1 MLDLETL
8 DRIDS
13 KSMYKIY
20 DKWAEISKN
29 AYNSNIKIAQ
39 FKDVN
44 HVVFVGM
51 GGSGTLGDI
60 FSSILSKT
68 NIHISIVKGYLLPK
82 TIDKNS
88 LVIFTSVS
96 GNTAETLSAIKDA
109 VKQNYNTISFSS
121 GGLLEKFCIKN
132 NLEFRKIEKIHSPR
146 ASFVSYLYTMLK
158 VLEDIIPVEKNEII
172 NSIKEL
178 EILSNKISSKNLT
191 SENPAINLA
200 QEISGI
206 PLIYYPWGLQSAA
219 IRFKN
224 SLQENAKMHVMVEDI
239 VEASHNGIV
248 SWEKKSNILPILLQG
263 YDDYIKTKERWKVVK
278 TYFDKN
284 GINYKEILSIKGN
297 ILSKIT
303 HLVYLLDYTS
313 IYKAVISDTDPTP
326 VKSIDFIKSKLR
338 E

>member
-1 MLDLETL
+1 MLDLEAL
-8 DRIDS
+8 DRVDS

-39 FKDVN
+39 FKDVD

-178 EILSNKISSKNLT
+178 ELLNNKISSKNLT
-191 SENPAINLA
+191 SKNPAINLA

-326 VKSIDFIKSKLR
+326 VKSIDFIKSKL
-338 E
+338 EI

>member
-39 FKDVN
+39 FKDVD

-178 EILSNKISSKNLT
+178 ELLNNKISSKNLT
-191 SENPAINLA
+191 SKNPAINLA
-200 QEISGI
+200 QKISGI

-248 SWEKKSNILPILLQG
+248 AWEKKSEIFPILLQG
-263 YDDYIKTKERWKVVK
+263 QDDYKKTKERWGIVK
-278 TYFDKN
+278 TYFKDN
-284 GINYKEILSIKGN
+284 EIDYKEILSIKGN
-297 ILSKIT
+297 ILSKIIN
-303 HLVYLLDYTS
+303 LVYFLDYTS
-313 IYKAVISDTDPTP
+313 IYKAALSNIDPTP
-326 VKSIDFIKSKLR
+326 VKSINFIKSKL
-338 E
+338 

>member
-1 MLDLETL
+1 MLDLKTL

-20 DKWAEISKN
+20 DKWPEISKN

-39 FKDVN
+39 FKDVD

-68 NIHISIVKGYLLPK
+68 NIHVSIVKGYLLPK

-88 LVIFTSVS
+88 LVVFTSVS

-109 VKQNYNTISFSS
+109 MKQNYKTISFSS
-121 GGLLEKFCIKN
+121 GGILEQFCIKN
-132 NLEFRKIEKIHSPR
+132 NLEFRKIEKTHSPR
-146 ASFVSYLYTMLK
+146 ASFVSYLYSMLK
-158 VLEDIIPVEKNEII
+158 VLGNIIPVEKNEIM

-178 EILSNKISSKNLT
+178 EILNDKISSKNLT
-191 SENPAINLA
+191 SKNPAINLA
-200 QEISGI
+200 QKISGI
-206 PLIYYPWGLQSAA
+206 PLIYYHWGLQSAA

-248 SWEKKSNILPILLQG
+248 AWEKKSEIFPILLQG
-263 YDDYIKTKERWKVVK
+263 QDDYKKTKERWGIVK
-278 TYFDKN
+278 TYFKDN
-284 GINYKEILSIKGN
+284 EIDYKEILSIKGN
-297 ILSKIT
+297 ILSKIIN
-303 HLVYLLDYTS
+303 LVYFLDYTS
-313 IYKAVISDTDPTP
+313 IYKAALSNIDPTP
-326 VKSIDFIKSKLR
+326 VKSINFIKSKL
-338 E
+338 

>member
-1 MLDLETL
+1 MLDLEAL
-8 DRIDS
+8 DRVDS

-39 FKDVN
+39 FKDVD

>member
-1 MLDLETL
+1 MLNLKTL
-8 DRIDS
+8 DSIDS

-39 FKDVN
+39 FKDVD

-68 NIHISIVKGYLLPK
+68 NIHVTIVKGYILPK
-82 TIDKNS
+82 TVDENS

-96 GNTAETLSAIKDA
+96 GNTAETISAIKDA
-109 VKQNYNTISFSS
+109 IKQNYNTISFSS
-121 GGLLEKFCIKN
+121 GGELEKLCIKN

-146 ASFVSYLYTMLK
+146 ASFVSYLYSMLK
-158 VLEDIIPVEKNEII
+158 VLEDIIPIEKNEVI

-178 EILSNKISSKNLT
+178 EILCNKISSKNLT
-191 SENPAINLA
+191 SKNPALNLA

-248 SWEKKSNILPILLQG
+248 SWEKESDVFPILLQG
-263 YDDYIKTKERWKVVK
+263 YDDYIKTKERWDVIK
-278 TYFDKN
+278 TYFEKN
-284 GINYKEILSIKGN
+284 KIRYKEILSIKGN

-313 IYKAVISDTDPTP
+313 IYKSVLSNIDPTP
-326 VKSIDFIKSKLR
+326 VKSIDYIKSELK
-338 E
+338 

>member
-1 MLDLETL
+1 VLDLETL
-8 DRIDS
+8 DRVDS

-39 FKDVN
+39 FKNVD

-248 SWEKKSNILPILLQG
+248 SWEKKSKISPILLQG

-284 GINYKEILSIKGN
+284 RIDYKEILSIKGN

-303 HLVYLLDYTS
+303 HLIYLLDYTS

-326 VKSIDFIKSKLR
+326 VKSIDFIKSKL
-338 E
+338 EI

>member
-20 DKWAEISKN
+20 DKWPEISKN

-39 FKDVN
+39 FKDVD

-68 NIHISIVKGYLLPK
+68 NIHVSIVKGYLLPK

-88 LVIFTSVS
+88 LVVFTSVS

-109 VKQNYNTISFSS
+109 MKQNYKTISFSS
-121 GGLLEKFCIKN
+121 GGILEQFCIKN
-132 NLEFRKIEKIHSPR
+132 NLEFRKIEKTHSPR
-146 ASFVSYLYTMLK
+146 ASFVSYLYSMLK
-158 VLEDIIPVEKNEII
+158 VLGNIIPVEKNEIM

-178 EILSNKISSKNLT
+178 EILNDKISSKNLT
-191 SENPAINLA
+191 SKNPAINLA
-200 QEISGI
+200 QKISGI

-248 SWEKKSNILPILLQG
+248 AWEKKSEIFPILLQG
-263 YDDYIKTKERWKVVK
+263 QDDYKKTKERWGIVK
-278 TYFDKN
+278 TYFKDN
-284 GINYKEILSIKGN
+284 EIDYKEILSIKGN
-297 ILSKIT
+297 ILSKIIN
-303 HLVYLLDYTS
+303 LVYFLDYTS
-313 IYKAVISDTDPTP
+313 IYKAALSNIDPTP
-326 VKSIDFIKSKLR
+326 VKSINFIKSKL
-338 E
+338 

>member
-1 MLDLETL
+1 MLDLKTL

-20 DKWAEISKN
+20 DKWAEISKK

-39 FKDVN
+39 FKDVD

-68 NIHISIVKGYLLPK
+68 NIHVSIVKGYILPK
-82 TIDKNS
+82 TVDKNS
-88 LVIFTSVS
+88 LVVFTSVS

-109 VKQNYNTISFSS
+109 IKQNYNTISFSS
-121 GGLLEKFCIKN
+121 GGELEKLCIKN

-146 ASFVSYLYTMLK
+146 ASFVSYLYSMLK
-158 VLEDIIPVEKNEII
+158 VLGDIIPVEKNEII

-178 EILSNKISSKNLT
+178 EKLGNKISSKNLT
-191 SENPAINLA
+191 SGNPAINLA
-200 QEISGI
+200 QEISGV

-224 SLQENAKMHVMVEDI
+224 SLQENAKMHAMVEDI

-248 SWEKKSNILPILLQG
+248 SWEKKSDIFPILLQG
-263 YDDYIKTKERWKVVK
+263 YDDYIKTKERWMVIK
-278 TYFDKN
+278 TYFKKN
-284 GINYKEILSIKGN
+284 GINYKEILSIEGN

-303 HLVYLLDYTS
+303 NLVYLLDYTS
-313 IYKAVISDTDPTP
+313 IYKSILSNTDPTP
-326 VKSIDFIKSKLR
+326 VKSIDYIKSKLK
-338 E
+338 